1 MTQVPHLARGW
12 WPVVALRS
20 GPKGWNQA
28 QNPSAFKPGG
38 YHKTAGCVKP
48 SLEEQVMVAMRQGD
62 WARFVTEYRMDQ
74 VVSRNHL
81 SDECRSPSTGRY
93 LRKTKPLEN

>member
-1 MTQVPHLARGW
+1 MTELSPSFRECL
-12 WPVVALRS
+12 S
-20 GPKGWNQA
+20 GNTPGLCSIGWNQA